1 MVGLVKVKGI
11 FWENCYFY
19 VDETTKHGFLID
31 PGAQPEKLLRLIRDN
46 DLIIE
51 KILLTHGHFDHFGAV
66 EEIRS
71 SLKCEILA
79 HENSDEYLL
88 NPIMNL
94 SLQCGAPM
102 IIRNAKKFGNIIKLE
117 SNPDFQLQII
127 HTPGHTADSVTMY
140 SSKDHLAF
148 VGDTIFK
155 SSIGESRYP
164 GGNKKDLISS
174 IANRIL
180 TLPPETILYS
190 GHSQKTSVEAEQK
203 FHGLT

>member
-1 MVGLVKVKGI
+1 MVGIAEVKGI

-19 VDETTKHGFLID
+19 IDDSTRHGFLID
-31 PGAQPEKLLRLIRDN
+31 PGAQAEDLLNLISKN
-46 DLIIE
+46 DLTIE

-71 SLKCEILA
+71 SLNCEVWA

-94 SLQCGAPM
+94 SIQCGASM
-102 IIRNAKKFGNIIKLE
+102 TIRDVKKFGDIIQLE

-127 HTPGHTADSVTMY
+127 HTPGHTTDSVTMY

-155 SSIGESRYP
+155 
-164 GGNKKDLISS
+164 SS

-190 GHSQKTSVEAEQK
+190 GHSQKTSVEAERK